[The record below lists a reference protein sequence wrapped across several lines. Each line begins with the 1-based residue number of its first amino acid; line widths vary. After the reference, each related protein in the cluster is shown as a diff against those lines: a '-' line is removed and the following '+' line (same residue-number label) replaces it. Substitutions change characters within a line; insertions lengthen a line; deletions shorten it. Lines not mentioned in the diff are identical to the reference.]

1 MLSFKYLHDAITKHG
16 HNDFSFNLTKD
27 KSRAISW
34 IELQN
39 NYITLA
45 NQLLKMDLPENPVIG
60 ILSSTRYEW
69 NVSDFAIQSI
79 EGITVGLYKNDRDS
93 IISNCLDQTC
103 PSLLIL
109 ESHEDLK
116 RIQAIDSDWGWVRPV
131 VIMDSHTIDSPPIY
145 SFKSLLNKSISNSEY
160 TNIALKISQQNQ
172 DRVSSYIFT
181 SGTSGLPKATVLSS
195 KNLIHSAQCYS
206 EKYQVSS
213 DDSTIL
219 YLPFSHVFSRVMFY
233 ASILW
238 GQKHHYLKNIE
249 NLPIEMKRVNPS
261 ILLVVPRLLEKV
273 MSKISESLIEKNIFE
288 RTLFKVAIYIGRKRN
303 LESKNG
309 LLTSTLYP
317 ILDKLVLKQL
327 REIFGKKLKFMGAG
341 GGRLNKTTADF
352 FWSIGLPIYEGYAST
367 ETGGLGIFNH
377 PKSFKTGSI
386 GIPSSAVNWK
396 IENDNELTI
405 QSPSN
410 ALGYLKN
417 GQIEMFETWLPTGDI
432 AGVDEQGFIS
442 IKDRKKDIF
451 VSAYGKN
458 IAPGWIEEQFKQSQ
472 YIEDIVIA
480 GDEKPFL
487 TALIVP
493 SENFKQHSDLT
504 SIIQKEV
511 LAINKKLSRHET
523 LKSFRLIEELSIDD
537 ATMTSTFKKRRM
549 AILNHYQDKIDS
561 MYPVSDQAIN
571 ALLN

>member
-16 HNDFSFNLTKD
+16 HTDFSFHQAKD
-27 KSRAISW
+27 KTRAISW

-45 NQLLKMDLPENPVIG
+45 NEFLKMDLPEKPVIG

-69 NVSDFAIQSI
+69 SISDFAIQSI

-93 IISNCLDQTC
+93 VISNCLDQTC

-109 ESHEDLK
+109 ESYEDLK
-116 RIQAIDSDWGWVRPV
+116 RIQAIDSDWGWLKPV
-131 VIMDSHTIDSPPIY
+131 VIMDSHPIGSPPIY
-145 SFKSLLNKSISNSEY
+145 HFQSLLKKGISNSEY
-160 TNIALKISQQNQ
+160 TNIALRISQQDQ
-172 DRVSSYIFT
+172 DRISSYIFT
-181 SGTSGLPKATVLSS
+181 SGTSGQPKATVLSS
-195 KNLIHSAQCYS
+195 KNLIHSALCYS
-206 EKYQVSS
+206 ENYQVNSQ
-213 DDSTIL
+213 DSTIL

-238 GQKHHYLKNIE
+238 GQKHHYLTNIE
-249 NLPIEMKRVNPS
+249 NLPVEMKRVNPS
-261 ILLVVPRLLEKV
+261 ILLVVPRLLEKA
-273 MSKISESLIEKNIFE
+273 MSKISEGLIEKNIFE
-288 RTLFKVAIYIGRKRN
+288 RTLFKMAIYIGRNRN
-303 LESKNG
+303 LDFKNG

-317 ILDKLVLKQL
+317 ILDKLVLKKL
-327 REIFGKKLKFMGAG
+327 RQIFGSNLKFMGAG

-377 PKSFKTGSI
+377 PKNFKTGSI
-386 GIPSSAVNWK
+386 GMPSPAVNWK
-396 IENDNELTI
+396 IEDDNELII

-410 ALGYLKN
+410 ALGYLNN
-417 GQIEMFETWLPTGDI
+417 GQVDMFDTWLPTGDI
-432 AGVDEQGFIS
+432 AYVDKQGFIS

-472 YIEDIVIA
+472 YIDDIVIA

-487 TALIVP
+487 TALIVA
-493 SENFKQHSDLT
+493 SENFKKHKNLAE
-504 SIIQKEV
+504 IIQKEV
-511 LAINKKLSRHET
+511 LDINKKLSRHET
-523 LKSFRLIEELSIDD
+523 LKSFRLIEEFSIDN
-537 ATMTSTFKKRRM
+537 ATMTSTFKKRRTT
-549 AILNHYQDKIDS
+549 ILNHYQDKIDS
-561 MYPVSDQAIN
+561 MYPNSDQTIS